1 MNDCAECRVFIGAP
15 ILNADGDCLAR
26 GWVWLDGEEQRRQ
39 NDDHRVVVDPAKLT
53 AVREAAGL
61 SMNALAAVA
70 GVTQKNVAF
79 IEKGRRQYTSGSVV
93 KRLARALGI
102 EEGVLVG

>member
-1 MNDCAECRVFIGAP
+1 MTDTMTPAE
-15 ILNADGDCLAR
+15 L
-26 GWVWLDGEEQRRQ
+26 RRTLRESPLERMFAAQ
-39 NDDHRVVVDPAKLT
+39 VEAAGLPT
-53 AVREAAGL
+53 PEREAAGL

>member
-1 MNDCAECRVFIGAP
+1 MTDTMTPAE
-15 ILNADGDCLAR
+15 L
-26 GWVWLDGEEQRRQ
+26 RRTLRESPLERMFAAQ
-39 NDDHRVVVDPAKLT
+39 VEAAGLPT